1 MECDW
6 TQKPAHYAARFKEW
20 QFNWIAPRDN
30 RQLVN
35 CSVAAKNGPTR
46 TAHVRANLREP
57 LAAVKRLIIPATR
70 VAHSRIEII
79 ETHQVCV
86 VRSCEKEFG
95 AGTRDS
101 PHFAQRFPHI
111 MNMRAGFA
119 GDNQIKTLIGER
131 QRLGVALN

>member
-20 QFNWIAPRDN
+20 QFNWIAPRYN

-46 TAHVRANLREP
+46 AAHVRANLREP
-57 LAAVKRLIIPATR
+57 LAAVKRLVIPAPG
-70 VAHSRIEII
+70 VAHSSIQLVEA
-79 ETHQVCV
+79 HQVRI
-86 VRSCEKEFG
+86 VRSCEKKFG
-95 AGTRDS
+95 AGSRDS

-111 MNMRAGFA
+111 GNMHDGFA
-119 GDNQIKTLIGER
+119 GNYQIKGFVGER
-131 QRLGVALN
+131 QRLGIALN